1 MNNFKFNDLTYER
14 PNFLEVQKKID
25 DFTNRVK
32 EACAY
37 IDVKN
42 VILENDNLT
51 SEYLLAYGIA
61 IIRNYQDCTNEFYAS
76 EVQEV
81 AQGIILLEMT
91 ELYNA
96 ILNSNY
102 INDIENDFGTEYIEI
117 MRSKLKIESNGKDL
131 KVTEQELVLK
141 YQQLKAGL
149 KIEYD
154 GKILSEAEIN
164 KYHESNDK
172 ETRKN
177 SRIAKYKAILS
188 KKEEFEEILNK
199 LIHIRIEI
207 AKSNGYDSYLDYM
220 NEEKG
225 RRGYGEV
232 ELNAFCEQVKKDLV
246 PFTSK
251 LRKAQAKRLGLEKLA
266 LSDYN
271 YIFPDGNPEPIGDDL
286 YLLEAAKDMYEKL
299 SEDTGELFNRM
310 IKRELIDVK
319 SSPNKI
325 ANMGFCINLEKL
337 KMPYVFGNCNGTIY
351 DVMVLTHEFGHA
363 YQGYLSMKNQKIIDY
378 YSAANDIAE
387 IPSKTM
393 EQFAYPYAEK
403 FFGNDADKFKFLHL
417 QQALFE
423 ICDYCEV
430 NEFENWNYNHPEATL
445 HERAMK
451 YEEFEKMYNPDYD
464 NSELIEYIEAGC
476 KVLNNPALY
485 MFPKYV
491 ISYALSAMCAL
502 QFNKRFVE
510 ERDAA
515 WSDYIR
521 LCSAGGSKSYPELLK
536 LANLSLAY
544 EEGAVASATEYAIG
558 ILNDYI
564 EEESLS
570 SANK

>member
-325 ANMGFCINLEKL
+325 ANMGCCINLEKL

-403 FFGNDADKFKFLHL
+403 FFGNDADKFKFIHL